1 MKVQELI
8 EKVKSNKNI
17 SLSKIIETKKYLPFA
32 EKVELAQN
40 IVESCTEN
48 NDGFVQINE
57 IDQYIQFTVQTIRAY
72 TNIEFDYNFLPDY
85 DLLCSSGL
93 LSDVID
99 TFGGEYTMV
108 LDMVEMQKKYILSQN
123 SIEIQVS
130 KFLGSLSDGVDKL
143 SIGIKNQID
152 SFNVNDMN
160 ISADDIRKISKFLDS
175 LK

>member
-1 MKVQELI
+1 
-8 EKVKSNKNI
+8 
-17 SLSKIIETKKYLPFA
+17 
-32 EKVELAQN
+32 
-40 IVESCTEN
+40 
-48 NDGFVQINE
+48 
-57 IDQYIQFTVQTIRAY
+57 
-72 TNIEFDYNFLPDY
+72 
-85 DLLCSSGL
+85 
-93 LSDVID
+93 
-99 TFGGEYTMV
+99 MV